1 MVMTASMRTRGEQAP
16 CSDKSDL
23 ALKYKRKYEL
33 NEGRRFGGWLA
44 GLFRFEPVQDLPRSE
59 SSISW
64 ESYFLVALTK
74 Q

>member
-1 MVMTASMRTRGEQAP
+1 MVISVSVRTRVEPAP
-16 CSDKSDL
+16 CSDKSEL

-44 GLFRFEPVQDLPRSE
+44 GLFRFEPVRDLRRSE

-64 ESYFLVALTK
+64 ESYS
-74 Q
+74 